1 MDSRTANKY
10 GPENNSS
17 VIELTEQDFNGIQL
31 ISPKIKGKYCLLKI
45 YAPWCGYCVRMTK
58 DMNFLGNSLKK
69 RDIPVA
75 SINFEQN
82 KELVGRIGS
91 RGFPSMFVVD
101 RSGKLNEVNM
111 GSRSVL
117 EMLKGLQKSIK
128 TLEMSG

>member
-17 VIELTEQDFNGIQL
+17 VLELTDQDFNGIQL

-45 YAPWCGYCVRMTK
+45 YAPWCGYCVRMTS

-69 RDIPVA
+69 KDIPVV

-82 KELVGRIGS
+82 KELVGNIGS
-91 RGFPSMFVVD
+91 RGFPSMFVID
-101 RSGKLNEVNM
+101 KTGKLNEVNM

-117 EMLKGLQKSIK
+117 EMLKGIQKTINIHEK
-128 TLEMSG
+128 TY